1 MELKAAFFL
10 GLSKKVKEKNLCP
23 MPSIILTS
31 HERVFGREEQ
41 RDKQQKRQS
50 GFFHGSSIASR
61 MK

>member
-10 GLSKKVKEKNLCP
+10 SLSKEVKEEKIVAHAFNNIDK
-23 MPSIILTS
+23 SWES
-31 HERVFGREEQ
+31 FREG

-50 GFFHGSSIASR
+50 GFLHGSSIASG

>member
-10 GLSKKVKEKNLCP
+10 SLSKGVKEEKIVARASNHINK
-23 MPSIILTS
+23 S
-31 HERVFGREEQ
+31 RESFREG

-50 GFFHGSSIASR
+50 GFLHGSSIVSG